1 MNGVEL
7 GGDIYRRFNGFLLEK
22 LSYILNNIPDFI
34 SGELVGE
41 LSDDGRISERDI
53 MAALI
58 ARCCGLDIDKIPAHN
73 IIYKQYFFDTVH
85 MLNKDEYE
93 NDMYYKTVEFP
104 SVKGKRWSF
113 GKASYK
119 PYEIFVCDDFK
130 YMSNERVIPQIG
142 FFKEGFTY
150 PVVYENGREWMTVTP
165 NEIKTMQPHVK
176 NAHGKV
182 LTYGLGIGYYA
193 FMASANEN
201 VSSVTVVEREEEIIE
216 MFKKHLR
223 PQFPFKDKINI
234 IRSDAFDYAEKEAPK
249 ENYDFI
255 FTDIWHDPSDGVAL
269 YKKMKTYEKFC
280 PDSTF
285 AYWIEPT
292 IKYYL

>member
-1 MNGVEL
+1 MSIQLNDDV
-7 GGDIYRRFNGFLLEK
+7 YKRFNGFLLEK

-34 SGELVGE
+34 SGELVKE
-41 LSDDGRISERDI
+41 LSADGTISERDI
-53 MAALI
+53 MAALL
-58 ARCCGLDIDKIPAHN
+58 ARSCGLDIDKIPAHN
-73 IIYKQYFFDTVH
+73 ILYKQYFFDTVH
-85 MLNKDEYE
+85 LLEKSEYE
-93 NDMYYKTVEFP
+93 NDPYYKTVDFP
-104 SVKGKRWSF
+104 SIKGKRWSF

-130 YMSNERVIPQIG
+130 YMSEGRVVPQIG
-142 FFKEGFTY
+142 FFKENFTY

-165 NEIKTMQPHVK
+165 NEIKTMAPHVE

-193 FMASANEN
+193 FMVSLKEN
-201 VSSVTVVEREEEIIE
+201 VSSVTVVEREDEIIE
-216 MFKKHLR
+216 MFKKYLL
-223 PQFPFKDKINI
+223 PFFPFKDKINVI
-234 IRSDAFDYAEKEAPK
+234 KSDAFEYAEKEAPK

-269 YKKMKTYEKFC
+269 YKKMKNCEKFS
-280 PDSTF
+280 PGATF

>member
-1 MNGVEL
+1 MSTQLNDDV
-7 GGDIYRRFNGFLLEK
+7 YRRFNGFLLEK
-22 LSYILNNIPDFI
+22 LSHILNNIPDFI
-34 SGELVGE
+34 SGELVKE
-41 LSDDGRISERDI
+41 LSAEGAISERDI
-53 MAALI
+53 MAALL
-58 ARCCGLDIDKIPAHN
+58 ARSCGLDIDKIPAHN
-73 IIYKQYFFDTVH
+73 ILYKQYFFNTVH
-85 MLNKDEYE
+85 MLDKSEYE
-93 NDMYYKTVEFP
+93 NDPYYKTVDFP
-104 SVKGKRWSF
+104 KIKGKRWSF

-130 YMSNERVIPQIG
+130 YMSEGGVIPQIG
-142 FFKEGFTY
+142 FFKESFTY

-165 NEIKTMQPHVK
+165 NEIKTMAPHVE

-193 FMASANEN
+193 FMVSSKEN
-201 VSSVTVVEREEEIIE
+201 VSSVTVVEREDEIIE
-216 MFKKHLR
+216 MFKKYLL
-223 PQFPFKDKINI
+223 PSFPFKDKINI
-234 IRSDAFDYAEKEAPK
+234 IKSDAFEYAQKEAPK

-269 YKKMKTYEKFC
+269 YKKMKNCEKFS
-280 PDSTF
+280 PNATF